1 MSKNF
6 AEEYKTLANE
16 ELPDL
21 WNRIEAG
28 LTPKAT
34 SQAGEGRSPDM
45 EQTIKSADSGASQ
58 VAEPEKEKE
67 KGKVISFLF
76 RYRTVVAAAVCVI
89 MILPAVILLGRNNRS
104 KSFSGSAADMAAETR
119 EEAPA
124 DDAADMASEEMCLME
139 SDDAAEAPAEEPEAK
154 AGGAE
159 FDNGSDGAGAC
170 AETALIED
178 LESEGAAEKKMDQ
191 QENRNVQKEMSDEA
205 ADITEDIAE
214 EEKALPETQ
223 RTDQSFSSTT
233 NREVKIFERVTVEAA
248 EQTGENVKTD
258 EDFYYGITM
267 KVIEDPSG
275 ELEEDTEITVW
286 VSYLS
291 SVAYVQGQEYVLDL
305 SYDPGRECPYQV
317 KKNYFS

>member
-6 AEEYKTLANE
+6 AEEYKILANE

-28 LTPKAT
+28 LTPKTT
-34 SQAGEGRSPDM
+34 SQAGEEHSPDM

-104 KSFSGSAADMAAETR
+104 KSFSGFAADMAAETQ

-124 DDAADMASEEMCLME
+124 DDAADMESEEMYLTE
-139 SDDAAEAPAEEPEAK
+139 SDDAAEAPAEEPEAE
-154 AGGAE
+154 AGGAA

-178 LESEGAAEKKMDQ
+178 LDSEGAAEKKMDQ

-223 RTDQSFSSTT
+223 RADQSFSSTT

-258 EDFYYGITM
+258 GDFFYGINM

-275 ELEEDTEITVW
+275 ELTEDTEITVW
-286 VSYLS
+286 VSCLS

>member
-28 LTPKAT
+28 LTPKTT
-34 SQAGEGRSPDM
+34 SQAGEEHSPDM
-45 EQTIKSADSGASQ
+45 EQTIKPAAPEAKQ
-58 VAEPEKEKE
+58 KAEPEKKKE
-67 KGKVISFLF
+67 KGKVISVLF

-124 DDAADMASEEMCLME
+124 DDAADMESEEMYLME

-178 LESEGAAEKKMDQ
+178 LDSEGAAEKKMDQ

-258 EDFYYGITM
+258 GDFFYGINM

-275 ELEEDTEITVW
+275 ELTEDTEITVW

-291 SVAYVQGQEYVLDL
+291 SVTYVQGQEYVLDL

>member
-34 SQAGEGRSPDM
+34 SQAGEEHSPDM

-58 VAEPEKEKE
+58 VAELEKEKE

-119 EEAPA
+119 EEALA
-124 DDAADMASEEMCLME
+124 DDAADMESEEMYLME

-154 AGGAE
+154 AGGAG
-159 FDNGSDGAGAC
+159 FDNGSDGAGAS

-178 LESEGAAEKKMDQ
+178 LDSEGAAEKKMDQ
-191 QENRNVQKEMSDEA
+191 QENRNVKEAVSDEA

-223 RTDQSFSSTT
+223 RADQSFSSTT
-233 NREVKIFERVTVEAA
+233 NREAKIFERVTVEAA
-248 EQTGENVKTD
+248 EQTGENVKID
-258 EDFYYGITM
+258 GDFFYGINM

-275 ELEEDTEITVW
+275 ELTEDTEITVW

>member
-139 SDDAAEAPAEEPEAK
+139 SDDAAEAPAEEPEAE

-170 AETALIED
+170 AETASIED
-178 LESEGAAEKKMDQ
+178 LDSEGAAEKKMDQ
-191 QENRNVQKEMSDEA
+191 QENRNVQEALSDEA

>member
-28 LTPKAT
+28 LTPKTT
-34 SQAGEGRSPDM
+34 SQAGEEHSPDM
-45 EQTIKSADSGASQ
+45 EQTIKPAAPEAKQ
-58 VAEPEKEKE
+58 KAELEKKKE

-104 KSFSGSAADMAAETR
+104 KSFSGFAADMAAETQ

-124 DDAADMASEEMCLME
+124 DDAADMESEEMYLTE
-139 SDDAAEAPAEEPEAK
+139 SDDAAEAPAEEPEAE
-154 AGGAE
+154 AGGAA

-178 LESEGAAEKKMDQ
+178 LDSEGAAEKKMDQ

-233 NREVKIFERVTVEAA
+233 NREAKIFERVTVEAA

-258 EDFYYGITM
+258 GDFFYGINM

-275 ELEEDTEITVW
+275 ELTEDTEITVW